1 MAGIRMPTARR
12 RACCTC
18 RRRSRTSRWCSIRR
32 YTPNPV
38 GYNLG
43 IDFGA
48 QLTYYKAHPEAPNK
62 FVGYL
67 QAMDP
72 KTGKKVWGGPENQ
85 GPTGGAVATAGG
97 LVFQGGG
104 SSDAFRAFDAQT
116 GKVLWTGK
124 TQTAVLAAPITYE
137 LDGKQY
143 VAVSVGGRG
152 AGRRLL
158 RAQSFAH
165 AGVHPRWHRP
175 VARRAALHAA
185 RAAATAGDRLRRRR

>member
-1 MAGIRMPTARR
+1 MPTQLAYFPMVFDP
-12 RACCTC
+12 T
-18 RRRSRTSRWCSIRR
+18 

-48 QLTYYKAHPEAPNK
+48 QFTFYKDHPQAPNK

-67 QAMDP
+67 QALDP
-72 KTGKKVWGGPENQ
+72 KTGKKVWGGPQNQ

-97 LVFQGGG
+97 LVFQGAGT
-104 SSDAFRAFDAQT
+104 DDEFRAFDARS
-116 GKVLWTGK
+116 GKILWAAK

-143 VAVSVGGRG
+143 VAVSVGG
-152 AGRRLL
+152 
-158 RAQSFAH
+158 
-165 AGVHPRWHRP
+165 
-175 VARRAALHAA
+175 AA
-185 RAAATAGDRLRRRR
+185 RGDYYAPNYSRMLVYTLGGTAQLPEPQTLYAARPAAAAGHGQRRPGSSGRTAVCPQLRGLPW